1 MLNAYS
7 PVLPADTVDPIVVPA
22 GPSLAPKAS
31 PGLTGDITDP
41 TGLAAYRP
49 VSSSKVLLTANQL
62 AVMTQNGIEIAEALD
77 SVATSCLDP
86 RLKASMQRI
95 SEAVSGGSSLSAAV
109 ASYGVFFPPTL
120 APMLSAA
127 EATGEVPQT
136 LNKICAR
143 MRGEM
148 QMRGTIVGAMIYPFI
163 LIGASLVVMSALI
176 IGVLPQF
183 SKVFVSIGKP
193 IPPSTA
199 ALLSFGSFC
208 RESWPLILIGLL
220 GGGITLFMLR
230 RSPII
235 LRPIAKF
242 LMYGPM
248 IRGAYRPLQ
257 AGRNFRTLAAIIG
270 GGVPLLQAVQLTRRT
285 TRDLYWMDLLD
296 SVEQDLID
304 GRRVNESFRE
314 ADFLPPEAAQM
325 VITAEKTGRV
335 AEVLE
340 DIGQF
345 YEEEAARRIKRLI
358 TAFEPVII
366 LCMGVVV
373 AGIVMSVML
382 PLLDVSTAQR

>member
-22 GPSLAPKAS
+22 GLALAPKS
-31 PGLTGDITDP
+31 TSGLSGDIPDP

-77 SVATSCLDP
+77 SVAASCLDP

-304 GRRVNESFRE
+304 GRRVNESFRD